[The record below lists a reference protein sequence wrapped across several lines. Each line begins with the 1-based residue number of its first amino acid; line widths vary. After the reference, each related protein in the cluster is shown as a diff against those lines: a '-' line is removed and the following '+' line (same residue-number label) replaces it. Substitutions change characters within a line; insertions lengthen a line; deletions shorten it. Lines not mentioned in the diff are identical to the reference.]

1 LLKLVHNKI
10 WFFDIE
16 WVPDAAVGRRLYN
29 CDSGISDQ
37 EVMSVMW
44 ANAGATEENPRPFLK
59 VGLCRIASIAFVFR
73 QIHDGEP
80 HFSLHS
86 LPTISDLEATESTI
100 IDNFFSYASKHLPQ
114 FVGFSSTNS
123 DIHILVQRAMANEL
137 CAGRVAN
144 RPDKPWEGF
153 DYFAKYS
160 DAHVDLQELLGYYG
174 KGNTPSLNEVAATI
188 NVPGKID
195 VDGGQVVDLWN
206 ENNIRKIVEYNEFD
220 VLTTYLVWLRL
231 AKFSGKVDE
240 ESYLNEVKIF
250 KKFLENLLDE
260 KPHLQK
266 FLEKWEIE

>member
-1 LLKLVHNKI
+1 MLKLVHKKI

-16 WVPDAAVGRRLYN
+16 WVPDVAVGRRLYN
-29 CDSGISDQ
+29 CESKISDQ

-44 ANAGATEENPRPFLK
+44 ANAGATEEKPRPFLK

-73 QIHDGEP
+73 QIRDGVP

-86 LPTISDLEATESTI
+86 LPTASNLESTESAI
-100 IDNFFSYASKHLPQ
+100 IDNFFRSAAKHLPQ

-123 DIHILVQRAMANEL
+123 DIHILVQRAMANEI
-137 CAGRVAN
+137 CAGAIAN
-144 RPDKPWEGF
+144 RPDKPWEGR
-153 DYFAKYS
+153 DYFARNS
-160 DAHVDLQELLGYYG
+160 DFHVDLQEMLGYW
-174 KGNTPSLNEVAATI
+174 GNKPSLNEMAATC

-195 VDGGQVVDLWN
+195 VDGDQVVELWN
-206 ENNIRKIVEYNEFD
+206 GDNVKKIVEYNEFD

-231 AKFSGKVDE
+231 AKFSGKVNE

-250 KKFLENLLDE
+250 RSFLENLLEE

-266 FLEKWEIE
+266 FLEKWEKQ